1 MEVKTVDNHLSYLLC
16 TFVYHDVRES
26 SSIKPNTSNQTSDTS
41 TNYDDLE
48 VRNVSFQIVLRTCC
62 YLATPMF
69 QNTPSRLLTVDVD
82 LAGMSHC
89 GRVPTLAKAQL
100 KSGKQGQNHSSI
112 SYFGETI

>member
-1 MEVKTVDNHLSYLLC
+1 MEVKTEDNHLSYLLC
-16 TFVYHDVRES
+16 TFVYHDIRES
-26 SSIKPNTSNQTSDTS
+26 SSIKPNTSNQTSNTS

-82 LAGMSHC
+82 LAGMS
-89 GRVPTLAKAQL
+89 LW
-100 KSGKQGQNHSSI
+100 
-112 SYFGETI
+112 